1 MCVWVIVV
9 CLSTGIRESG
19 ESGLGEPSPV
29 SCLYQTLPH
38 ALPLQSLESS
48 LNSLIFL
55 IPSLISLLPLVST
68 LSAFSI
74 LQLFHLFPPHPVS
87 SSLLP
92 FSHLLSFFFFFFLW
106 QAFHS
111 SCGIWD
117 LSYSHWPPKPRIEPG
132 PLAVRMQSPYQGI
145 SSTFLYLP
153 LCLLHILILP
163 TNWSSS

>member
-1 MCVWVIVV
+1 MGLDRRGWRAPVVCVWVIVV

-92 FSHLLSFFFFFFLW
+92 FSQLLSFFFFYGRHSTRLVGYGIYLTHTGPPSQGLNLGPW
-106 QAFHS
+106 Q
-111 SCGIWD
+111 
-117 LSYSHWPPKPRIEPG
+117 
-132 PLAVRMQSPYQGI
+132 
-145 SSTFLYLP
+145 
-153 LCLLHILILP
+153 
-163 TNWSSS
+163 

>member
-1 MCVWVIVV
+1 MGLDRRGWRAPVVCVCVIVV

-74 LQLFHLFPPHPVS
+74 LQLFHLFPPHPCLFLFIVF
-87 SSLLP
+87 LTFAFLF
-92 FSHLLSFFFFFFLW
+92 FSFSFFLFFFLMAAIPLVLWDMGSILTHTGPPSQGLNLGAW
-106 QAFHS
+106 Q
-111 SCGIWD
+111 
-117 LSYSHWPPKPRIEPG
+117 
-132 PLAVRMQSPYQGI
+132 
-145 SSTFLYLP
+145 
-153 LCLLHILILP
+153 
-163 TNWSSS
+163 